1 MCWKQEVKRCRVSS
15 SFFSSGSLLS
25 YLRSK
30 RINWVGF
37 YFWEGRLFKYLWSII
52 VIQMLTNSVLIF
64 ELVLISQLKTLVAT
78 LLIPGIISMTFAS
91 LILLRAF
98 PIILRP
104 SNCTSGVVVAACYL
118 ISDITYFTMSTTM
131 SSWVAKHS

>member
-1 MCWKQEVKRCRVSS
+1 MCWKQEDKRWSVSS
-15 SFFSSGSLLS
+15 SLPSSGSLLS

-30 RINWVGF
+30 RISWVGF
-37 YFWEGRLFKYLWSII
+37 YFWEGRVFKYLWSII
-52 VIQMLTNSVLIF
+52 EIQMFTNSILIL
-64 ELVLISQLKTLVAT
+64 ELVLISQLRTLVAT
-78 LLIPGIISMTFAS
+78 LLIPGMISMTFAS

-118 ISDITYFTMSTTM
+118 INDITYFTISTTI
-131 SSWVAKHS
+131 S